1 MLDGSTEATTMELD
15 TLTDG
20 EADRRQPR
28 VLIVDDDP
36 AALKFLTDR
45 CVKMGMSV
53 QTATNG
59 LQALIIARRTRPD
72 ALIVD
77 VHMPELDGLSL
88 CSRLLE
94 PNQAG
99 IDVIVVSGYS
109 DADCSD
115 RCDSLGAA
123 FVRKGPALWSSIQT
137 CLHEMF
143 PGMSVEVAAAAAA
156 SRPSAQLRE
165 RPLVLVIDDDPDVG
179 RFLDTRLRKCGVDV
193 MFAADGRQGYH
204 VAAREKP
211 TVILSDYFM
220 PVADINFLL
229 WRLRSTPALERI
241 PVLAMSGKALDKT
254 TAEGLVKGDFARRG
268 VERIFRKPLDIDELF
283 TEIKKHCAL
292 DYTPSMTPPGRSLN

>member
-1 MLDGSTEATTMELD
+1 
-15 TLTDG
+15 
-20 EADRRQPR
+20 
-28 VLIVDDDP
+28 
-36 AALKFLTDR
+36 
-45 CVKMGMSV
+45 MGMAV
-53 QTATNG
+53 QTAANG

-77 VHMPELDGLSL
+77 LHMPELDGFSL

-94 PNQAG
+94 PNQPG

-115 RCDSLGAA
+115 RCESLGAA
-123 FVRKGPALWSSIQT
+123 FVRKGPALWSSLQI

-143 PGMSVEVAAAAAA
+143 PGMSVEVAAAAVA
-156 SRPSAQLRE
+156 SRPEAQLRE
-165 RPLVLVIDDDPDVG
+165 RPLVLVIDDDPDVA

-193 MFAADGRQGYH
+193 MFASDGRQGYH
-204 VAAREKP
+204 IAAREKP
-211 TVILSDYFM
+211 AVILSDYFM

-254 TAEGLVKGDFARRG
+254 TAESLVKGDFARRG
-268 VERIFRKPLDIDELF
+268 VERIFSKPLDIDDLF
-283 TEIKKHCAL
+283 IEIKKHCAL
-292 DYTPSMTPPGRSLN
+292 DYTPATTSPKPLLLN

>member
-1 MLDGSTEATTMELD
+1 MSEAELRAERAEYLERLQATVARLTVLRAALRSEPASPALLDDLRTVAHRTAGSGGLRVRGGERRGGAARGHDHRATRRQLTRPDRSDTDIDALLSVIGQEQARGVRMRRSTAARRPGPWNSISFADDEAN
-15 TLTDG
+15 
-20 EADRRQPR
+20 RRQPR

-45 CVKMGMSV
+45 CAKMGMAV
-53 QTATNG
+53 QTASNG

-94 PNQAG
+94 PNQPG

-123 FVRKGPALWSSIQT
+123 FVRKGPALWSSIQI

-165 RPLVLVIDDDPDVG
+165 RPLVLVIDDDPDVAG
-179 RFLDTRLRKCGVDV
+179 
-193 MFAADGRQGYH
+193 
-204 VAAREKP
+204 
-211 TVILSDYFM
+211 S
-220 PVADINFLL
+220 
-229 WRLRSTPALERI
+229 STP
-241 PVLAMSGKALDKT
+241 G
-254 TAEGLVKGDFARRG
+254 
-268 VERIFRKPLDIDELF
+268 
-283 TEIKKHCAL
+283 CANAAS
-292 DYTPSMTPPGRSLN
+292 T

>member
-1 MLDGSTEATTMELD
+1 MLDGSTEATTMELE
-15 TLTDG
+15 TF
-20 EADRRQPR
+20 ADAETNRRQPR

-45 CVKMGMSV
+45 CVKMGMAV
-53 QTATNG
+53 QTASNG

-94 PNQAG
+94 PKQPG

-115 RCDSLGAA
+115 RCESLGAD
-123 FVRKGPALWSSIQT
+123 FVRKGPALWASIQT

-143 PGMSVEVAAAAAA
+143 PGMSVEVAAA
-156 SRPSAQLRE
+156 SWRPSPQPRE

-179 RFLDTRLRKCGVDV
+179 RFLDTRLRKCGADV
-193 MFAADGRQGYH
+193 MFSTDGRQGYH
-204 VAAREKP
+204 LAVRERP
-211 TVILSDYFM
+211 AVILSDYFM

-229 WRLRSTPALERI
+229 WRLRSTPALARI

-254 TAEGLVKGDFARRG
+254 TAESLVKGDFARRG
-268 VERIFRKPLDIDELF
+268 VERIFRKPLDVDELF

-292 DYTPSMTPPGRSLN
+292 DYTPTTTTPGRSLN